1 MYATRKTA
9 VSKLLAIAMA
19 IAMALTMTVSA
30 FASDAQP
37 YNADATKVT
46 ALVNAGAQTYSVT
59 VTAPSDAT
67 KVKFDA
73 TLYQKQLIGRKEIS
87 SMSASASGR
96 TCAKSQSAAVE
107 SGKTYVIEVS
117 AQVYSGGTWDTIERT
132 ITVKT

>member
-1 MYATRKTA
+1 MRRS
-9 VSKLLAIAMA
+9 VLLMLLL
-19 IAMALTMTVSA
+19 ALTMTVSA

-87 SMSASASGR
+87 SMSAGANGR

-132 ITVKT
+132 IAVKT

>member
-1 MYATRKTA
+1 MYTVQKTA
-9 VSKLLAIAMA
+9 VSKLLAIATA

-87 SMSASASGR
+87 SMSAGASGR
-96 TCAKSQSAAVE
+96 TCSKSQSAAIE
-107 SGKTYVIEVS
+107 KGKTYVIEVT
-117 AQVYSGGTWDTIERT
+117 AQVYVGGAWDTIEET
-132 ITVKT
+132 ITAKT

>member
-1 MYATRKTA
+1 
-9 VSKLLAIAMA
+9 MA
-19 IAMALTMTVSA
+19 IVMALTMTVSA

-87 SMSASASGR
+87 SMSASDSGR
-96 TCAKSQSAAVE
+96 TCSKSQSAAIE
-107 SGKTYVIEVS
+107 KGKTYVIEVT
-117 AQVYSGGTWDTIERT
+117 AQVYVGGAWDTIEET
-132 ITVKT
+132 ITAKT

>member
-1 MYATRKTA
+1 MYTVQKTA
-9 VSKLLAIAMA
+9 VSKLLAIATA

-87 SMSASASGR
+87 SMSAGANGR

-132 ITVKT
+132 IAVKT